1 MSNDRRNSYS
11 LFVNACVR
19 KDSRTRRLAECC
31 LSKLNG
37 PVEEVRLHEISFPVA
52 DEAFLH
58 RRDSLIAKG
67 DYGNPVFDLAR
78 QFAQADEIV
87 IAAPYWD
94 LSFPAALKQ
103 YIEQINVK
111 GITFRYTAEGVPEGL
126 CRAKRLT
133 YLMTSGGTSVP
144 EDYGF
149 GYVKTL
155 SQSFYGIPDVRLI
168 KAEGLDIIGAD
179 PESIL
184 HTAEEQFR

>member
-1 MSNDRRNSYS
+1 MIPA
-11 LFVNACVR
+11 LFAILLMLM
-19 KDSRTRRLAECC
+19 TGFLPA
-31 LSKLNG
+31 LNIVG
-37 PVEEVRLHEISFPVA
+37 EKE
-52 DEAFLH
+52 
-58 RRDSLIAKG
+58 KG
-67 DYGNPVFDLAR
+67 T
-78 QFAQADEIV
+78 
-87 IAAPYWD
+87 
-94 LSFPAALKQ
+94 
-103 YIEQINVK
+103 IEQINVT